1 MSGLPTIT
9 GGRLGIALAA
19 LVAVGVLAG
28 CGRETAKPQVM
39 SLDEPVGG
47 EYAAEAPGEPMAAA
61 AERVMDGAQISA
73 TGDTESALSLI
84 AAAEAAEGRKVIK
97 TAELDVEV
105 ENLDDAQKQVVAMV
119 DRLGGFIS
127 SLTVSDYTTSRVSE
141 IVARVPSEHFREV
154 YDAVKALGK
163 VERDHI
169 GGQDVTEEFMDLERR
184 IANKQAEE
192 ERVREMF
199 KQATTVEDLLKV
211 EQRLS
216 EVRMEIEG
224 YQGRLRFL
232 KDQVKYSTLT
242 ITLTEYG
249 EAPIEETGG
258 WRLEYHLKGAVRALI
273 SAIRAIVVAIIY
285 IAIPG
290 AVVWI
295 PLLIIIALIR
305 NAWRRHKQR
314 RQAAQ
319 APPPPAAEGE

>member
-1 MSGLPTIT
+1 MSGLRAMVT
-9 GGRLGIALAA
+9 GWPGVALAA
-19 LVAVGVLAG
+19 LLALGVLAG
-28 CGRETAKPQVM
+28 CGRQAAKPQVM

-47 EYAAEAPGEPMAAA
+47 QYPAEVPGEPM

-73 TGDTESALSLI
+73 TGDTERALSMI

-105 ENLDDAQKQVVAMV
+105 ESLDDAQKQVVELV

-127 SLTVSDYTTSRVSE
+127 SLTVSDYTTSWVSE

-154 YDAVKALGK
+154 YDAVKALGE

-199 KQATTVEDLLKV
+199 KQAETVEDLLKV

-232 KDQVKYSTLT
+232 KDQVRYSTLT
-242 ITLTEYG
+242 ITLTEEG
-249 EAPIEETGG
+249 EAPLEEVGG
-258 WRLEYHLKGAVRALI
+258 WRLGYHLKGAVRALVN
-273 SAIRAIVVAIIY
+273 AVRAIVVALIY

-295 PLLIIIALIR
+295 PLVIIIVLIR
-305 NAWRRHKQR
+305 NAVRHRGER
-314 RQAAQ
+314 RQVAQ
-319 APPPPAAEGE
+319 APSPPTAEQ